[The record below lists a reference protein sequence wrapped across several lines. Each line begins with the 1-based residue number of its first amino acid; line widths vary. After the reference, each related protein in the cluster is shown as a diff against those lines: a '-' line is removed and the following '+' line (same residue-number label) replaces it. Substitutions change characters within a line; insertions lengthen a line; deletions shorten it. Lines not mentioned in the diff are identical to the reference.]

1 MKKNYILIFC
11 SLFSL
16 LGVSQEVLTFSGYN
30 GAGTTNI
37 TATTSTVNDEITI
50 VFEDLDIINN
60 LYTEG
65 RTFLYIYGGLD
76 TSSGGFQGS
85 PSDFFDN
92 SSQPIANLVASD
104 TDTNSAPNTYS
115 ITINLTEEYS
125 LVPDGETVFGYNLIF
140 RNEFSANDGNSN
152 NQTLDLY
159 IDLVDAQKDSST
171 LSLNDI
177 SLENELLVSVN
188 EKVVSVDSNLPLSKV
203 EIFNINGKRLKLLTT
218 NNKNALIDLSTVSDG
233 VYIVK
238 VATGNN
244 VTTRKI
250 ILN

>member
-1 MKKNYILIFC
+1 MKKNYILIF
-11 SLFSL
+11 SLLFSL
-16 LGVSQEVLTFSGYN
+16 AGMSQEVLTFSGYN

-60 LYTEG
+60 LYTDG

-76 TSSGGFQGS
+76 TNSGGFQGA

-92 SSQPIANLVASD
+92 TSQPIANLIASD
-104 TDTNSAPNTYS
+104 TDTNTAPNTYS
-115 ITINLTEEYS
+115 ITINLTEEYAS
-125 LVPDGETVFGYNLIF
+125 VPDGETIYGYNLIF

-171 LSLNDI
+171 LSLNDE
-177 SLENELLVSVN
+177 LAENNIALSVN
-188 EKVVSVDSNLPLSKV
+188 DKFVSIAASQPISTV
-203 EIFNINGKRLKLLTT
+203 EIYDILGKRIEVLNT
-218 NNKNALIDLSTVSDG
+218 NDKNALMDLSSTSNG
-233 VYIVK
+233 IYIVK
-238 VATGNN
+238 IASGNN
-244 VTTRKI
+244 ITTRKI
-250 ILN
+250 IIN

>member
-11 SLFSL
+11 LLFSL
-16 LGVSQEVLTFSGYN
+16 AGMSQEVLTFNGYN

-50 VFEDLDIINN
+50 VFEDLDIVNN

-76 TSSGGFQGS
+76 TSSGGFQGA

-92 SSQPIANLVASD
+92 SSQPIATLIPSD
-104 TDTNSAPNTYS
+104 TDTNTAPNTYS
-115 ITINLTEEYS
+115 ITINLTEEYAT
-125 LVPDGETVFGYNLIF
+125 VPDGETIFGYNLIF

-152 NQTLDLY
+152 NQSLDLY

-171 LSLNDI
+171 LSNNDNV
-177 SLENELLVSVN
+177 LENNLIVNVN
-188 EKVVSVDSNLPLSKV
+188 EKVVSIESALPVNSV
-203 EIFNINGKRLKLLTT
+203 EIYNISGKRLELLNT
-218 NNKNALIDLSTVSDG
+218 NDKNVLVDLSSKSDG
-233 VYIVK
+233 IYIIK
-238 VATGNN
+238 ITSGNN
-244 VTTRKI
+244 VTTQKI
-250 ILN
+250 LIK